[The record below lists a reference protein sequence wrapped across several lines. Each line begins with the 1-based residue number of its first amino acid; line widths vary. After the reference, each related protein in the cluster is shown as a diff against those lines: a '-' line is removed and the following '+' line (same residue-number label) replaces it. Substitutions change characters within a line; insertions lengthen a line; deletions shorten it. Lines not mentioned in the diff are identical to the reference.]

1 MAVHIYLFISKCP
14 QLAYIAKVCDTRIK
28 FIINIIII
36 DINIINILE

>member
-36 DINIINILE
+36 DINIMIILE